1 MTVSS
6 EQIERTRELAC
17 ERRKN
22 DAILR
27 LLLVEF
33 NLRPAKCR
41 VLFRTALAHKRLP
54 NRVSNISIV
63 LCGGKGLSQGTC
75 HVEDQGMQLQS
86 GQYDH

>member
-1 MTVSS
+1 MTFSS
-6 EQIERTRELAC
+6 EQIERARELAS
-17 ERRKN
+17 EKRKH

-54 NRVSNISIV
+54 NQVSNISIV
-63 LCGGKGLSQGTC
+63 LYGGKGLSQGMC